1 MDGFNYLLHL
11 FYKGGFVMYPL
22 LLCSLLSVMIAVE
35 RTFYYRRNWQSD
47 DGLQTQ
53 IHAALDAQDWEEAIG
68 VCDKFDTVVSRT
80 VKAGLVHARLPQLG
94 TMVVKDAF
102 EERMAVE
109 VTGLKKHLD
118 YLSAIVTVAPL
129 LGLLGTVIG
138 MIGSFS
144 LMDAASASGA
154 AAISGGVGEALVATA
169 TGLCVAILAFIF
181 HTYFSHQFDNVITAA
196 EDLCFFVLEH
206 KRGEEG

>member
-1 MDGFNYLLHL
+1 
-11 FYKGGFVMYPL
+11 MYPL

-53 IHAALDAQDWEEAIG
+53 IHAALDAQDWEEAIR

-129 LGLLGTVIG
+129 L
-138 MIGSFS
+138 
-144 LMDAASASGA
+144 ASARRWWRRRPACAWRSWRLFFIPIFP
-154 AAISGGVGEALVATA
+154 ISLTM
-169 TGLCVAILAFIF
+169 
-181 HTYFSHQFDNVITAA
+181 
-196 EDLCFFVLEH
+196 
-206 KRGEEG
+206 

>member
-1 MDGFNYLLHL
+1 MLEGFNYLIHL

-35 RTFYYRRNWQSD
+35 RIFYYRHNGQNG

-53 IHAALDAQDWEEAIG
+53 IHAALDAQDWDEAIA
-68 VCDKFDTVVSRT
+68 VCNKFDTVVSRT
-80 VKAGLVHARLPQLG
+80 AKAGLLHARSPQLG
-94 TMVVKDAF
+94 TMAVKDAF

-109 VTGLKKHLD
+109 MTGLKKHLD
-118 YLSAIVTVAPL
+118 YLSAIVTMAPL

-144 LMDAASASGA
+144 LMDAASGGA

-169 TGLCVAILAFIF
+169 AGLCVAILAFII
-181 HTYFSHQFDNVITAA
+181 HTFFSHQFDNVITAT

-206 KRGEEG
+206 KRGEAG